1 MLSVLMHPSIKSGE
15 KMNSTSLATAWPPGT
30 NKMAALIRQRDWA
43 KTPLGR
49 IELWDAPLRI
59 AVSSVLDSSVPTII
73 LWGPALIQIY
83 NDAYTLFLGPR
94 HPAAMGQGTEVCWPE
109 VWAYNEPIFRRVMD
123 SGEPTFLEDQKYV
136 LESSGA
142 PETHY
147 FTIIFKPARDAS
159 GVILGVMVTVMETT
173 QRVKIERENVAL
185 LAATR
190 LAADQLKTMFDQA
203 PGFIALLNGPS
214 HIFELVNDAYR
225 GLLSNRDVI
234 GKSVRESIPETVS
247 QGLLEMLD
255 RAYQSGE
262 AVVAETTPLIWRD
275 GLQRDSQ
282 DAPFER
288 YLDFVYQPIRDAQG
302 RISGIFVSGNDVTD
316 HRRAQVELREQRDHS
331 RHIFDSMSEGF
342 AIVGSDWRLLEI
354 NDAGLRIG
362 QCSRAE
368 TIYRSLWEIWP
379 QIAGTPLETYY
390 RGVMATGVPQAF
402 EQVIE
407 FPDGSSVPLEI
418 RVYSAF
424 DGGLALFFN
433 DISQRRENIEKLRV
447 SQARSENAVAISK
460 LGTFDWDS
468 GTGAVEC
475 SPRAR
480 ELFEFADG
488 EGQRQ
493 EDYLDRIL
501 AADINRVKAEVE
513 LSLAT
518 DGRLKQEYRIMTP
531 NGHLRHIL
539 CSSAARRNA
548 DGSWA
553 KHEGIFI
560 DMTERRVTEEML
572 RDGDRRK
579 DEFLAMLAHELRNPI
594 APITTAAHILS
605 RPDIAESTRME
616 MSKIVV
622 RQAEHMTSL
631 IEDLL
636 DVSRINKGL
645 VAVRREVVDLKSIL
659 AEAVEQTASLM
670 EKQHHHFSMQLVD
683 GVVLVEGDRVR
694 LIQVFSNILGNAARY
709 TPARGNI
716 VLELVTSGEQAK
728 VIVRDNGVGISQ
740 SLLPHIFDIFT
751 QAERSADRL
760 QGGLGLGLSLVKN
773 LVGLHSGT
781 VAVRSDGIGLGSEF
795 TVSLPLLKA
804 AAQPKVDSP
813 SAPDAALPAKAFH
826 IMVVDDNVDAAKT
839 LATLLEMDGHIVTV
853 ASSGESALALASS
866 NASSPN
872 PPQVFVLDIG
882 LPGIDG
888 YELASRLRAA
898 PATANAMLIA
908 LTGYGQLKD
917 QNRSLAA
924 GFNHHLQKPVDPF
937 ELLNLLGSISSLQH
951 F

>member
-1 MLSVLMHPSIKSGE
+1 
-15 KMNSTSLATAWPPGT
+15 MNSTLPPTAWPPGT
-30 NKMAALIRQRDWA
+30 NKMAALIRQHDWA

-59 AVSSVLDSSVPTII
+59 AVSSALDSSVPTIV

-83 NDAYTLFLGPR
+83 NDAYTVFLGPR
-94 HPAAMGQGTEVCWPE
+94 HPAAMGQGTEACWPE

-173 QRVKIERENVAL
+173 QRVKTERENVAL

-190 LAADQLKTMFDQA
+190 LSADQLKTMFDQA
-203 PGFIALLNGPS
+203 PGFIALLNGPT

-234 GKSVRESIPETVS
+234 GKSVRESIPKTES
-247 QGLLEMLD
+247 QGFLEMLD

-262 AVVAETTPLIWRD
+262 AVVAETTPLAWRD
-275 GLQRDSQ
+275 GLQSDSQ
-282 DAPFER
+282 DAPLER
-288 YLDFVYQPIRDAQG
+288 YLDFVYQPIRDAKG
-302 RISGIFVSGNDVTD
+302 RVSGIFVSGNDVTD

-379 QIAGTPLETYY
+379 QITGTLLETYY
-390 RGVMATGVPQAF
+390 RGVMATGVPHAF

-407 FPDGSSVPLEI
+407 FPDGSSIPLEI

-433 DISQRRENIEKLRV
+433 DISQRRENERQLRI
-447 SQARSENAVAISK
+447 SQARSETAMTVSE
-460 LGTFDWDS
+460 LGTFEWNS
-468 GTGAVEC
+468 VTGEVEC
-475 SPRAR
+475 SPRTR
-480 ELFEFADG
+480 ELFEFASG
-488 EGQRQ
+488 EGQRE
-493 EDYLDRIL
+493 EDYFNRIL
-501 AADINRVKAEVE
+501 AADIDRIKAEVKGS
-513 LSLAT
+513 LST
-518 DGRLKQEYRIMTP
+518 DGLIKQEYRIMTP
-531 NGHLRHIL
+531 NGYLRHIL
-539 CSSAARRNA
+539 CSSVAQRNP

-553 KHEGIFI
+553 KHVGVFI
-560 DMTERRVTEEML
+560 DITERRLTEEKL
-572 RDGDRRK
+572 RDVDRRK
-579 DEFLAMLAHELRNPI
+579 DEWLAMLAHELRNPI

-616 MSKIVV
+616 MSEIVV

-645 VAVRREVVDLKSIL
+645 VAVRHEVVDLKSIL
-659 AEAVEQTASLM
+659 AEAVEQAASLM
-670 EKQHHHFSMQLVD
+670 EKQQHHFSMQLVD

-694 LIQVFSNILGNAARY
+694 LIQVFANILGNAARY
-709 TPARGNI
+709 TPAHGNI
-716 VLELVTSGEQAK
+716 VLELMTAGEQAK
-728 VIVRDNGVGISQ
+728 VIVRDNGVGIRQ

-760 QGGLGLGLSLVKN
+760 EGGLGLGLSLVKN
-773 LVGLHSGT
+773 LVGLHAGT

-795 TVSLPLLKA
+795 TISLPLLKE
-804 AAQPKVDSP
+804 AAQPKIESTF
-813 SAPDAALPAKAFH
+813 APDAALPTEALH
-826 IMVVDDNVDAAKT
+826 IMVVDDNLDAAKT
-839 LATLLEMDGHIVTV
+839 LATLLEMDGHTVTV
-853 ASSGESALALASS
+853 ASSGESALALALASS
-866 NASSPN
+866 NASSPK

-888 YELASRLRAA
+888 CELASRLRAA

-908 LTGYGQLKD
+908 LTGYGQPRD
-917 QNRSLAA
+917 RERSLAA
-924 GFNHHLQKPVDPF
+924 GFNHHLKKPVDPF
-937 ELLNLLGSISSLQH
+937 ELLNLLGSIRSLQH
-951 F
+951 C